1 MNQLYLECYS
11 GISGDM
17 FVASLLDLGASKEVL
32 EEVGKEIEEAGGTVL
47 CVPTDISKIDDVK
60 NLVSKTVEAFGK
72 VDVLV
77 IMRVYLIK
85 D

>member
-72 VDVLV
+72 L
-77 IMRVYLIK
+77 MY
-85 D
+85 

>member
-32 EEVGKEIEEAGGTVL
+32 EEVLSSLPLTGFKLKSQESINQDL
-47 CVPTDISKIDDVK
+47 MS
-60 NLVSKTVEAFGK
+60 
-72 VDVLV
+72 V
-77 IMRVYLIK
+77 ILMSF
-85 D
+85 